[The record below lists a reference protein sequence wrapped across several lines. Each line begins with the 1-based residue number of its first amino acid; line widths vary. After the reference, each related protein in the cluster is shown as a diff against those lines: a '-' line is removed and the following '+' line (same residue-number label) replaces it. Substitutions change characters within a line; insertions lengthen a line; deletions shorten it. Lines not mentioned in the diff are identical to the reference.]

1 MANMME
7 SSFTGGDSRSGEPLN
22 LRTYRAQKRPGS
34 RVRTML
40 YVAAPVAA
48 GLLAW
53 RFKKLRPI
61 MTSLATHREGLVFSE
76 LKQLCALTDGNLSR
90 HLDVLKEAGIVEIW
104 KGYEGRRPKTLV
116 RLTRAGR
123 ERFTDY
129 LAELERLVKDAQRA
143 KESGSKAAVQ
153 RLAVDPA

>member
-1 MANMME
+1 MNRPAAKK
-7 SSFTGGDSRSGEPLN
+7 SSVQGRYAYEGLDRVVHE
-22 LRTYRAQKRPGS
+22 RARLS
-34 RVRTML
+34 
-40 YVAAPVAA
+40 
-48 GLLAW
+48 
-53 RFKKLRPI
+53 I

>member
-1 MANMME
+1 MNRRIRPTSKKNSVQGRYAYE
-7 SSFTGGDSRSGEPLN
+7 GLDRVLHE
-22 LRTYRAQKRPGS
+22 RARLS
-34 RVRTML
+34 
-40 YVAAPVAA
+40 
-48 GLLAW
+48 
-53 RFKKLRPI
+53 I

-116 RLTRAGR
+116 RLTRTGR
-123 ERFTDY
+123 SRFTDY
-129 LAELERLVKDAQRA
+129 LAELERLVKDAPRA
-143 KESGSKAAVQ
+143 KEASSKTPLP